1 MVDDAPTFP
10 EMLVQLE
17 KWLDGHG
24 LRDDDYLIDALWVT
38 DGVSEQE
45 RLLLE
50 FHTRAD
56 APIRSLG
63 IYGKPLQLAFPWSL
77 SHADMVDYLSSVS
90 QRFRESS
97 AFLFPSLS
105 SSTRRNGTALSGAAD
120 P

>member
-1 MVDDAPTFP
+1 VDDAPTFP

-63 IYGKPLQLAFPWSL
+63 IYGKPLQLAFRTLPLGRFHTLTWWTTFLL
-77 SHADMVDYLSSVS
+77 SRRDFVS
-90 QRFRESS
+90 HPR
-97 AFLFPSLS
+97 S
-105 SSTRRNGTALSGAAD
+105 SSPPCLLRLGETARR
-120 P
+120 